1 MTHSGLI
8 LKVLVPAFCGL
19 FLIGFGLTKGYSAG
33 SAISTEAVPIPETKA
48 VIKETERPHKIT
60 PVEAAPRSTR
70 FSAQL
75 EKPGAQDKAA
85 GVSEQAQKIVPLEV
99 PPPPAGVS
107 TRPGITPMGYTSR
120 YFHLERPKV
129 GLGLSYEFEEV
140 RRRAS
145 GNETKD
151 TSNEFRERLPIET
164 SGWAYHPALCK
175 FTLGFVPEWAQTK
188 RDLDPGGSGSD
199 NVFVPSYALDAIFL
213 EPKPYTLHAF
223 ANRRELKLRS
233 AFSEPTDTTI
243 DIYGADLRLKYYK
256 ILPTFFKYTHTDTDQ
271 SGFFDSTGARDD
283 FQLSSQRITKNST
296 TTLNSL
302 YSDDERTSEGDTVR
316 VKTFDSNLGNEY
328 YIAGD
333 QRKTLFSTLR
343 YRWADTESQETIDY
357 SLTENL
363 FWRYTDKLYT
373 DYTFT
378 YGKRD
383 TDDFDSET
391 TAFRARLQHLLY
403 ENLTTTVSTGANLND
418 FTGGEEN
425 TYDGD
430 LDLLYQRKIPWGI
443 LNLTSRWNY
452 RYTTREGSEAL
463 IPVIDEPHVLTTG
476 EVTLLDNENVDLDSI
491 VVTDITGTIPYIENV
506 DYTIEEINP
515 FVRISR
521 TTVGAIANGQTVL
534 VDYRFL
540 RDPAFDDTVFN
551 QAYGIQVYLW
561 NALTL
566 SYRYQHA
573 DQDIVSGTPPE
584 NPIDDTTQAAE
595 IRLDLGWTDT
605 RLTVEDRDRSN
616 ETSTRRWL
624 ASQTFRIRPARRLSF
639 DIAGSYGKTEFT
651 DVEETQTQYG
661 GSARLVW
668 TPAGWCR
675 FRLEGFLN
683 KITGDVEDRIDAN
696 FFAGL
701 DLSYRIWRGNAGYYY
716 DRSGSSDTYRNRNA
730 MIFEIIRILW

>member
-8 LKVLVPAFCGL
+8 LKVLVLTFCGL
-19 FLIGFGLTKGYSAG
+19 FLIGFGPTKESSAG
-33 SAISTEAVPIPETKA
+33 SAISTEAVPISETMA
-48 VIKETERPHKIT
+48 VTKEIEQPQIIT
-60 PVEAAPRSTR
+60 PVEAAPRPDR

-75 EKPGAQDKAA
+75 EKSAPPEEAA
-85 GVSEQAQKIVPLEV
+85 GVPAQPPKIVPLEV

-107 TRPGITPMGYTSR
+107 TRPGLSPRGYTSR
-120 YFHLERPKV
+120 YFYLERPKV

-140 RRRAS
+140 RRKAS

-151 TSNEFRERLPIET
+151 TSNEFRERLPLET

-175 FTLGFVPEWAQTK
+175 FTLDFVPEWAQTK

-243 DIYGADLRLKYYK
+243 DTYGADLRLKYYK
-256 ILPTFFKYTHTDTDQ
+256 VLPTFLKYTHTDTDQ

-283 FQLSSQRITKNST
+283 FQISSQRVTNNST

-302 YSDDERTSEGDTVR
+302 YSDDERTSGGDTVR
-316 VKTFDSNLGNEY
+316 VKTFDGNLGNEY

-333 QRKTLFSTLR
+333 KRKTLFSTLR
-343 YRWADTESQETIDY
+343 YRWSDTDSQETKDY

-363 FWRYTDKLYT
+363 FWRYTDNLYT
-373 DYTFT
+373 DYILTL
-378 YGKRD
+378 GKRD
-383 TDDFDSET
+383 TDDFDNET
-391 TAFRARLQHLLY
+391 KAFRARLQHLLY
-403 ENLTTTVSTGANLND
+403 ENLTSTVSTGANLND
-418 FTGGEEN
+418 FSDGEEN
-425 TYDGD
+425 AYDGN

-443 LNLTSRWNY
+443 LSLTSGWNY
-452 RYTTREGSEAL
+452 RYTTREGSETL
-463 IPVIDEPHVLTTG
+463 IPVNDEPHILITG
-476 EVTLLDNENVDLDSI
+476 EVTLLDNEKVDLDSI
-491 VVTDITGTIPYIENV
+491 VVTDITGTIAYIENV
-506 DYTIEEINP
+506 DYTIEEVNS

-521 TTVGAIANGQTVL
+521 TTVGAISNGQTVL

-540 RDPAFDDTVFN
+540 RDPAFDDTVFS
-551 QAYGIQVYLW
+551 QAYNIQFYLW

-566 SYRYQHA
+566 SYGYIHA
-573 DQDIVSGTPPE
+573 DQNIVSGTPPE
-584 NPIDDTTQAAE
+584 NPVDDTTQAAE

-605 RLTVEDRDRSN
+605 RLTYEDRDRSSG
-616 ETSTRRWL
+616 TSTRRWL
-624 ASQTFRIRPARRLSF
+624 ASQTIRIRPARRLSF
-639 DIAGSYGKTEFT
+639 DITGSYGRTKFT
-651 DVEETQTQYG
+651 DISETQKQYG

-675 FRLEGFLN
+675 FRTEGFLN

-701 DLSYRIWRGNAGYYY
+701 ELSYRIWRGNVGYYF
-716 DRSGSSDTYRNRNA
+716 DRSGSSDAKRNRHA
-730 MIFEIIRILW
+730 FRTEIIRILW